1 MDLEKKIAQ
10 AVKGD
15 EEAFNY
21 IIKLKNEDLYRTAY
35 AFVKNKDDALDI
47 LQETVYKAYISIEK
61 LRKPQYFNTW
71 LTRIL
76 INNCK
81 NFIRNKEKIIYL
93 EDNKNCNEDITKI
106 NIDERL
112 DLFYAIDKLE
122 EKHRMVIILKY
133 FQDLTIN
140 QIAESLGYPIGTVK
154 TYLNKGLSQLRI
166 YVGKEI
172 I

>member
-21 IIKLKNEDLYRTAY
+21 ILKLKKEDLYRTAY

-81 NFIRNKEKIIYL
+81 NFIRNKEKVIYL
-93 EDNKNCNEDITKI
+93 EDNKNCNEDSAKI

-112 DLFYAIDKLE
+112 DLLYAIDKLE

-140 QIAESLGYPIGTVK
+140 QIAESLDCPIGTVK
-154 TYLNKGLSQLRI
+154 TYLNKGLSQLRL